1 MRAPQ
6 PWLSPRAGDAR
17 TAVSAGEW
25 DDLPGRPTKAT
36 QRFYK
41 PLMLSLAAFAFNA
54 PAAPMRVHAPVRAP
68 VVTMD
73 ETILEKA
80 LAGELEE
87 EGAEN
92 CFMSEVGWADYL
104 DKNSKSS
111 YNMNERPSM
120 AGDGYYTSSI
130 LDNPLDSAPPPPAPH
145 NSERPL
151 AVSAAADWPA
161 AQTAQ
166 RRSSAVIR
174 LARLSE
180 CRQLS
185 QRFAPS
191 PLSPLRPAAGDNAW
205 LPSPPRSPQRLQGR
219 PPPGFRGSTLG
230 RFPDH
235 RQRQIRRPRLPCG
248 W

>member
-1 MRAPQ
+1 
-6 PWLSPRAGDAR
+6 
-17 TAVSAGEW
+17 
-25 DDLPGRPTKAT
+25 
-36 QRFYK
+36 
-41 PLMLSLAAFAFNA
+41 MLSLAAFAFNA

-130 LDNPLDSAPPPPAPH
+130 LDNPLDIL
-145 NSERPL
+145 NDFKDGLLRVFEDPL
-151 AVSAAADWPA
+151 SVGFLTIGNDKSG
-161 AQTAQ
+161 
-166 RRSSAVIR
+166 
-174 LARLSE
+174 ARAFPVGGEVASRTIKPKDKDFDPKKRITGIPGYNL
-180 CRQLS
+180 
-185 QRFAPS
+185 FGAPS
-191 PLSPLRPAAGDNAW
+191 SKLSDLPLVDKLFNEE
-205 LPSPPRSPQRLQGR
+205 
-219 PPPGFRGSTLG
+219 
-230 RFPDH
+230 
-235 RQRQIRRPRLPCG
+235 
-248 W
+248 